1 LAKLPQDKSNKDYDN
16 DSLSIK
22 EILPL
27 EDEEEE
33 SDGLIVDDFIPT
45 FRCSINDS
53 YLISQFLA
61 DDGYDHVDIVYNLHS
76 GICLRTIT
84 AKITQNGMI
93 LLICH
98 ALCPS
103 FHNLSTFNELIKANP
118 LLEGNK
124 DNDVRFRHLQEV
136 SCLMKGASTMI
147 HAEKTIILPFPCQ
160 QIPCLQRAVQTPQ
173 GELMLFIELRSVHQT
188 ICDNKISFADC
199 VIEPHKKP
207 KFYKHDAY

>member
-1 LAKLPQDKSNKDYDN
+1 VYAKLPPSAKLPQDKSNKDYDN

-45 FRCSINDS
+45 VRCSIDNS

-61 DDGYDHVDIVYNLHS
+61 DDSYDHVDIVYNLHS
-76 GICLRTIT
+76 GIRLRTIT
-84 AKITQNGMI
+84 AKITQNGTI

-103 FHNLSTFNELIKANP
+103 FHNLSTFNELIKADP
-118 LLEGNK
+118 PVGRK
-124 DNDVRFRHLQEV
+124 
-136 SCLMKGASTMI
+136 
-147 HAEKTIILPFPCQ
+147 
-160 QIPCLQRAVQTPQ
+160 
-173 GELMLFIELRSVHQT
+173 
-188 ICDNKISFADC
+188 
-199 VIEPHKKP
+199 
-207 KFYKHDAY
+207 